1 MSMAMSFCPWLT
13 VRPPRSGINLFT
25 TDCSKRKID
34 DIVSGFSKSNNRN
47 LYRNPRMPREDEK
60 MGGVLPSQYLRS
72 LVDKARIVPAGGKGS
87 VKDNIQP
94 ASIDLTLGPVA
105 YRLQSS
111 FLPQSDTVE
120 NKMKDLV
127 MYEVDL
133 NKGGI
138 LEREAVYLIPLN
150 ESLNLTGTGISG
162 KTNPKSS
169 TGRLDVFTRVI
180 TDLNNRFE
188 DIVQDY
194 FGHLYLEVV
203 PRSFTIRVRSG
214 MRLNQLRLFKTS
226 PQEPFAATA
235 GISKACF
242 PNHIAGGELRD
253 LYEKEKLLFYGSG
266 EPIEDDFH
274 IRQGDGLLMGVDLA
288 DPSGDGG
295 PIGYKAKKN
304 SQVIDLERIGE
315 YEADDFWEPIHPPR
329 DGRLILEPEEFYI
342 FASKERIRVPLDY
355 AAEMVEFDSGSG
367 ELRTHYAGFFDPGF
381 GYGKAGEI
389 KGTKAVLEVR
399 PHDVP
404 FIIEDG
410 QILFKMRYE
419 RMAEKPDIWYG
430 KEIGS
435 NYHDQALRLSK
446 QFRQG

>member
-1 MSMAMSFCPWLT
+1 MTRAGKQS
-13 VRPPRSGINLFT
+13 
-25 TDCSKRKID
+25 
-34 DIVSGFSKSNNRN
+34 
-47 LYRNPRMPREDEK
+47 
-60 MGGVLPSQYLRS
+60 GGVLPSQELRR
-72 LVDKARIVPAGGKGS
+72 LVDKAKIVPTSGKGS

-94 ASIDLTLGPVA
+94 ASIDLTLGPKA

-120 NKMKDLV
+120 NKMKDLI

-133 NKGGI
+133 DRGGI

-203 PRSFTIRVRSG
+203 PRSFTIKVRSG
-214 MRLNQLRLFKTS
+214 MRLNQLRLFRVTE
-226 PQEPFAATA
+226 EPSAAET
-235 GISKACF
+235 GISKAYS

-253 LYEKEKLLFYGSG
+253 LYEKEKLLFYGSE

-288 DPSGDGG
+288 DPSGDDG

-304 SQVIDLERIGE
+304 SQVIDLEKIGE
-315 YEADDFWEPIHPPR
+315 YDADDFWEAIYPPKN
-329 DGRLILEPEEFYI
+329 GRLILEPEEFYI
-342 FASKERIRVPLDY
+342 FASKERIRVPLSC

-419 RMAEKPDIWYG
+419 RMVEKPGIWYG

-435 NYHDQALRLSK
+435 NYYDQALRLSK